1 MYNSYIIHFF
11 NLKGKNSVFCPL
23 LKTHSPGVQP
33 SPQFNF
39 TTFSHTPSLKEIPHL
54 SALHFAPSP
63 FCLYRFVHSGQVINR
78 ITHYMTFCDQ
88 HPLFSLLFS
97 RFIHTVP
104 YISTSKK
111 PPLYS
116 YTHLLYPFT
125 SGWAPGM
132 FPCSV
137 VSDSF
142 ETPRTGAC

>member
-104 YISTSKK
+104 YIKYIKKTSTVQ
-111 PPLYS
+111 LYTFALS
-116 YTHLLYPFT
+116 IHQWMGT
-125 SGWAPGM
+125 WDV
-132 FPCSV
+132 SV
-137 VSDSF
+137 FSCV
-142 ETPRTGAC
+142 